1 MEDRKSIG
9 EALAR
14 CIESSYGLKTAQY
27 YIWEHTERVLNE
39 LLEKY
44 LDLLDRKGVKCLNVV
59 QNADEMAIIR
69 YVDIQRRGEKDDW
82 FFDEYREIFRAYR
95 NEHDEFE
102 LSVKGTIWG
111 SPEWESK
118 DIIAYITDL
127 TKVYNYVCF
136 RKELLGVV
144 NAVLKKYFEELPE
157 ILPVP
162 GMENWAYL
170 LQVEN
175 DCFASKYACPE
186 IPKKTASTILTKNGV
201 PFIKV
206 VDERGV
212 IKPAPARYGNEE
224 APRYKSGFRL
234 DLDHMVRSSW
244 EANVARIFRKIGIHY
259 DYEREYYAM
268 GDDIYYVPDFFL
280 PNNIIVEVKGFWDA
294 DSRNKVAAMQKN
306 HPEFTILPI
315 DYDMYESLRLR
326 YAPQIPE
333 WEDNIK
339 TKIESEDVS
348 IVGMKFSANKETL
361 HRLSTGD
368 TLFFEREPNNS
379 FDKNAILVKTKAGEP
394 VGHVSGDWTAVYA
407 PKLDVGMTYR
417 VIVTSIQPR
426 VIHVEVKRDNS
437 DKEILYSFFK

>member
-1 MEDRKSIG
+1 
-9 EALAR
+9 
-14 CIESSYGLKTAQY
+14 
-27 YIWEHTERVLNE
+27 
-39 LLEKY
+39 
-44 LDLLDRKGVKCLNVV
+44 
-59 QNADEMAIIR
+59 
-69 YVDIQRRGEKDDW
+69 
-82 FFDEYREIFRAYR
+82 
-95 NEHDEFE
+95 
-102 LSVKGTIWG
+102 
-111 SPEWESK
+111 
-118 DIIAYITDL
+118 
-127 TKVYNYVCF
+127 
-136 RKELLGVV
+136 
-144 NAVLKKYFEELPE
+144 
-157 ILPVP
+157 
-162 GMENWAYL
+162 
-170 LQVEN
+170 
-175 DCFASKYACPE
+175 
-186 IPKKTASTILTKNGV
+186 
-201 PFIKV
+201 
-206 VDERGV
+206 
-212 IKPAPARYGNEE
+212 
-224 APRYKSGFRL
+224 
-234 DLDHMVRSSW
+234 MVRSSW

-306 HPEFTILPI
+306 HPEFTILPV

-348 IVGMKFSANKETL
+348 IVGMKFCANKETL

-379 FDKNAILVKTKAGEP
+379 FDKNAILVKTEAGEP
-394 VGHVSGDWTAVYA
+394 VGHVSGDWTSVYA
-407 PKLDVGMTYR
+407 PKMDVGMTYR